1 MVVIAS
7 EFTSTLRSKE
17 SGCSK
22 TPVKQ
27 LKRVHYVSSSPKIL
41 LVYDCLR
48 DNQKGRVW
56 RLLLVSEQRLIV
68 VVVIEKEEIT
78 CHKQV

>member
-27 LKRVHYVSSSPKIL
+27 LKRVHYVSSSKIL

-56 RLLLVSEQRLIV
+56 RLLLGSEQRLIV

-78 CHKQV
+78 CHKQM